1 MNNSGDISPD
11 NYANW
16 FALYQLCHLAK
27 ERRYIEIS
35 TVKFGEILGLSQQTG
50 SRRINDLE
58 QLGWIKRKIT
68 GKTQKI
74 SITKEGANIMLMIYK
89 ELKKLLE
96 SILIIGEVTEG
107 IHEGGYYVSIKGYYQ
122 QFKEKLGFE
131 PYKGTL
137 NLRLS
142 DTDIELLR
150 EKLKNIT
157 PIIIDGFKDLNRE
170 YGPVKCY
177 DVYISRM
184 DDKNNKRKA
193 AILDI
198 QRTHHKENIIEIL
211 AKPYL
216 RDYFHLN
223 DGDKLIIDISKDKL
237 SSHSL

>member
-16 FALYQLCHLAK
+16 FALYRLCQFAK
-27 ERRYIEIS
+27 ERKYIDIS
-35 TVKFGEILGLSQQTG
+35 SVRFGELLGLSQQTG

-58 QLGWIKRKIT
+58 KLGWIKRRID
-68 GKTQKI
+68 GKSQKI
-74 SITKEGANIMLMIYK
+74 SITKEGANIMLAIYK

-107 IHEGGYYVSIKGYYQ
+107 IHEGGYYVSIKGYFQ

-131 PYKGTL
+131 PYIGTL

-142 DTDIELLR
+142 DTDNELLR
-150 EKLKNIT
+150 EKLQTIT
-157 PIIIDGFKDLNRE
+157 PIIIAGFKDPNRE

-177 DVYISRM
+177 DVYISQM
-184 DDKNNKRKA
+184 DNKNNKRKA

-223 DGDKLIIDISKDKL
+223 DGDKLIIDVIKKRNQEE
-237 SSHSL
+237 H

>member
-27 ERRYIEIS
+27 DRRYIEIS
-35 TVKFGEILGLSQQTG
+35 TIKFGEILGLSQQTG

-68 GKTQKI
+68 GKTQRI
-74 SITKEGANIMLMIYK
+74 SITKEGANIMLVIYK
-89 ELKKLLE
+89 DLKNLLE

-122 QFKEKLGFE
+122 QFKDKLGFE

-142 DTDIELLR
+142 DTDNELLR
-150 EKLKNIT
+150 EKLKNIA

-177 DVYISRM
+177 DAYISRM
-184 DDKNNKRKA
+184 DDKNNRRKA

-216 RDYFHLN
+216 RDYFHLK
-223 DGDKLIIDISKDKL
+223 DGDKLIIDISKDK
-237 SSHSL
+237 

>member
-58 QLGWIKRKIT
+58 QLGWIKRKVT
-68 GKTQKI
+68 GKTQRI

-216 RDYFHLN
+216 RDYFHLK
-223 DGDKLIIDISKDKL
+223 DGDKLIIDISKDN
-237 SSHSL
+237 

>member
-142 DTDIELLR
+142 DTDIELLQ

-216 RDYFHLN
+216 RDYFYLN
-223 DGDKLIIDISKDKL
+223 DGDKLIIDISKDK
-237 SSHSL
+237 